1 MEIRALTLFVEPT
14 FPPSNAERFFEDS
27 RSAFHVPVQ
36 TSRLATNPFPDW
48 WDPSHFPVIQAQEF
62 VQPWQ
67 EAGVDFICLGPVQLR
82 HDAGWLNQLP
92 DIIATH
98 DNLFISAEIADNAG
112 QVDIGRCS
120 IVAEIILRLSTMKRD
135 GSVNLRFGALANCQ
149 AGIPFFPAA
158 YHGGGPPHFA
168 IAVEAADLAVT
179 GFKELTT
186 SKQQHSLLQAQES
199 LTQLIEKEATAL
211 TKTAKELANEHGI
224 TFSGIDFTLAPFPTP
239 DKSLGGALESMGL
252 SRLGA
257 PGSIFASAF
266 LADAVGKA
274 NFPRCGFSGLMFPV
288 LEDTVVAN
296 WAGKGRLSVNDLLS
310 YAAVCGA
317 GLDVLPLPGDTKQET
332 LAGVLLDV
340 AGLSV
345 RLDKPLTA
353 RLMPLPTLD
362 AGDPIGIEFPWFV
375 KGRVMPLAGDGVQG
389 LLTQPSRIQ
398 MNPYQA
404 AKVYDER

>member
-1 MEIRALTLFVEPT
+1 MEIRAITLFSELT
-14 FPPSNAERFFEDS
+14 FPPSKAEKFFETS

-48 WDPSHFPVIQAQEF
+48 WDPLHYPVIQAREF

-67 EAGVDFICLGPVQLR
+67 EAGVDFICLGPVLLR
-82 HDAGWLNQLP
+82 HDAGWLNKLP

-98 DNLFISAEIADNAG
+98 DNLFVSAEIADSAG

-120 IVAEIILRLSTMKRD
+120 IIAEIIRRLSTMKRD
-135 GSVNLRFGALANCQ
+135 GSVNLRFGALANCLP
-149 AGIPFFPAA
+149 GIPFFPAA
-158 YHGGGPPHFA
+158 YHGGGPSHFA
-168 IAVEAADLAVT
+168 IAVEAADLPVSV
-179 GFKELTT
+179 FKESST
-186 SKQQHSLLQAQES
+186 SKEPRSLLQAQDS
-199 LTQLIEKEATAL
+199 LTHLIEKEALSL
-211 TKTAKELANEHGI
+211 TRTAKELAKEHGI
-224 TFSGIDFTLAPFPTP
+224 SFSGIDFTLAPFPTP
-239 DKSLGGALESMGL
+239 DKSIGGALESMGL

-274 NFPRCGFSGLMFPV
+274 EFPRCGFSGLMFPV
-288 LEDTVVAN
+288 LEDTVVSSC
-296 WAGKGRLSVNDLLS
+296 AGEGRLSVNDLLS

-317 GLDVLPLPGDTKQET
+317 GLDVVPLPGDAKQET

-340 AGLSV
+340 AGLSI

-353 RLMPLPTLD
+353 RLMPLPTLA

-375 KGRVMPLAGDGVQG
+375 KGRVMPLAGGGVQG
-389 LLTQPSRIQ
+389 LLKQPSRIQ
-398 MNPYQA
+398 MRPFQTTRD
-404 AKVYDER
+404 KR